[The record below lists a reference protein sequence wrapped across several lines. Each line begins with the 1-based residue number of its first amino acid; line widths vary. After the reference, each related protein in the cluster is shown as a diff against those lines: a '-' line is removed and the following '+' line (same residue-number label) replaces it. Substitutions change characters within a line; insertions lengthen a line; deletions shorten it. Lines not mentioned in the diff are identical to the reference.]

1 MLIHVLGKGGEGHLG
16 VETVRLGNSGT
27 YQQTVREDT
36 ESVPGRYLDVC
47 WSCLSRSHLGIQ
59 KQYNSQSA

>member
-36 ESVPGRYLDVC
+36 ESVTWKIPGCLLELSIQVPPRYTETV
-47 WSCLSRSHLGIQ
+47 
-59 KQYNSQSA
+59 